1 MCQKLPHGLFTTL
14 QLEHHCAVLINF
26 FTDKTDISIQ
36 LRPFVTMCYHIESIL
51 TLKIKVWDVGI

>member
-14 QLEHHCAVLINF
+14 QLEHLLIN

-51 TLKIKVWDVGI
+51 TLQFKVWDVGI